1 MSFLFFSK
9 NKNDLITSHPT
20 VIRHLQVLAFGHFP
34 NCNEPQC
41 FITILWGF
49 MATRGLFMNNVLR
62 RFYLHYKAWLA
73 SSLQW
78 KIRVL
83 SNELPWFD
91 QGKYKPASI
100 ISRAY
105 MPQYI
110 RQPYKWGITVQ
121 FSELNSF
128 PIALYLLLW
137 SLFLFHVTCEKQLQG
152 KKFQRI

>member
-1 MSFLFFSK
+1 MLQLSKTDKNEDRHTCIYRNTSPIRHRPYKWIAPFSK

-20 VIRHLQVLAFGHFP
+20 VIRHLQVLAFRHFP

-49 MATRGLFMNNVLR
+49 MATMALFMNNVLR

-91 QGKYKPASI
+91 QGKYKIASI

-105 MPQYI
+105 MPHYI
-110 RQPYKWGITVQ
+110 RHPHLLGG
-121 FSELNSF
+121 
-128 PIALYLLLW
+128 AL
-137 SLFLFHVTCEKQLQG
+137 
-152 KKFQRI
+152 